1 MSQIDVEH
9 MIKEVPSSPKGR
21 LVWTAL
27 VDVGER
33 VDLGSV
39 PGGRRFMVP
48 ILGGRVVSGPGIKGL
63 DGIVLAGGADR
74 QLLRADGVKELDAL
88 YEIKTDDGQ
97 IITIRNRVIV
107 DDGEKLERY
116 AMSVIGATVPDGPL
130 SWLNR
135 RLLLGTLQSLR
146 PERSA
151 VIVRAWEM
159 NVG

>member
-1 MSQIDVEH
+1 MLS
-9 MIKEVPSSPKGR
+9 
-21 LVWTAL
+21 L
-27 VDVGER
+27 
-33 VDLGSV
+33 DL
-39 PGGRRFMVP
+39 
-48 ILGGRVVSGPGIKGL
+48 IKGL

-116 AMSVIGATVPDGPL
+116 AMSVIDTTVPDGQL

-135 RLLLGTLQSLR
+135 RLLVGTLQSLR
-146 PERSA
+146 PDRSV